1 MISIVP
7 LVNMKYK
14 DKISL
19 HFNGKKQVVPMRTL
33 LLTIEVYSKKIKYKI
48 KKKFL
53 QDKTTKKK
61 ITSNSTHAD
70 FPEVKK
76 SNYFNNLN

>member
-19 HFNGKKQVVPMRTL
+19 HFNGKKQVVPMRKL

-48 KKKFL
+48 KKNSC
-53 QDKTTKKK
+53 KTKQQRRRLHR
-61 ITSNSTHAD
+61 IVHMPI
-70 FPEVKK
+70 F
-76 SNYFNNLN
+76 